1 MVKEIPASLI
11 GNKDVFESAVE
22 AFIKA
27 MRDHNKTVGE
37 PRPIAH
43 PLVEAAVKRVVRKNH
58 PDTYEPH
65 YTIIDDAVEVLPP
78 TLAEK
83 KAMLHNAVIGAEMA
97 AKEALCPMRKR
108 PLLGIQANEGL
119 NKPVKKRTKEEKL
132 AIALFEKVSSAT
144 RDIEL
149 KSAVALSEIEDL
161 TAKNI
166 DKWKVPSF
174 E

>member
-65 YTIIDDAVEVLPP
+65 YTIIDDAIEVLPP
-78 TLAEK
+78 SLAEK

-108 PLLGIQANEGL
+108 PLLSIQANEGL

-149 KSAVALSEIEDL
+149 RSAVALSEIEDL
-161 TAKNI
+161 TVKNI